1 MPPLRAVRACPDPFR
16 QSFPLESCFSGGL
29 FPSRCS
35 CALLQHTKQRRNTA
49 FRRWT
54 LDLFQSPT
62 NSWRE
67 GLLEPAGTCSFE
79 KTTFSRR
86 WSRPPSRRWHFLEEG
101 RVLLRENAIFPKM
114 AARFFDKVTF
124 SRGWSR
130 PPSRRSRFLEDRRV
144 LLREDR
150 IFSKIVVSS
159 FEKMTFSPRWLSAS
173 SKRSRLLEDGH
184 VLRREDRVFP
194 KVATFFFEKI
204 AFSRGWSCAGS
215 ISRVPKMGRFSFLG
229 HFP

>member
-1 MPPLRAVRACPDPFR
+1 
-16 QSFPLESCFSGGL
+16 
-29 FPSRCS
+29 
-35 CALLQHTKQRRNTA
+35 
-49 FRRWT
+49 
-54 LDLFQSPT
+54 
-62 NSWRE
+62 
-67 GLLEPAGTCSFE
+67 
-79 KTTFSRR
+79 
-86 WSRPPSRRWHFLEEG
+86 
-101 RVLLRENAIFPKM
+101 
-114 AARFFDKVTF
+114 
-124 SRGWSR
+124 
-130 PPSRRSRFLEDRRV
+130 V